1 MWPSLSVL
9 AEQSLSAGTSL
20 NISWKNNKDYYY
32 LNNIKSLF

>member
-1 MWPSLSVL
+1 MLL
-9 AEQSLSAGTSL
+9 DNL